1 MKTLIIGV
9 GAFGFAMLNHISKK
23 NKDDT
28 IYAYERNDFVSGYL
42 KNFRK
47 HPYFFE
53 GVKLPENIEFLDE
66 VNDIIPSI
74 DLLILS
80 LPCQTVLPFLKEVKE
95 DLKPGVTIL
104 NLAKGINNTTLN
116 TIGDDLKDLLKGVS
130 YNYTCLSGGMIASD
144 VVNGN
149 IIGATIGVE
158 SEVLGES
165 LKEYFET
172 PIFKVALYT
181 GRVKNIELA
190 GALKNV
196 FAIFSGYHEGLG
208 MGSSSIGYFFC
219 EYYTEYK
226 RLFTLLGGN
235 NDIKFNRYAIG
246 GDLIATCF
254 GNSRNRYLGRLL
266 GEGKN
271 LEEVL
276 ETMKNEK
283 KIAEG
288 YETLKGLYKIIEG
301 KPEFPITN
309 ELGKKILYPNEK

>member
-1 MKTLIIGV
+1 LKTLIIWV
-9 GAFGFAMLNHISKK
+9 GAFWFAMLNHISKK

-28 IYAYERNDFVSGYL
+28 IYAYERNDFVSWYL

-53 GVKLPENIEFLDE
+53 WVKLPENIEFLDE

-95 DLKPGVTIL
+95 DLKPWVTIL
-104 NLAKGINNTTLN
+104 NLAKWINNTTLN
-116 TIGDDLKDLLKGVS
+116 TIWDDLKDLLKWVS
-130 YNYTCLSGGMIASD
+130 YNYTCLSWWMIASD
-144 VVNGN
+144 VVNWN
-149 IIGATIGVE
+149 IIWATIWVE
-158 SEVLGES
+158 SEILWES

-190 GALKNV
+190 WALKNV
-196 FAIFSGYHEGLG
+196 FAIFSWYHEWLG
-208 MGSSSIGYFFC
+208 MWSSSIWYFFC

-226 RLFTLLGGN
+226 KLFTLLWWN
-235 NDIKFNRYAIG
+235 NDIKFNRYAIWW
-246 GDLIATCF
+246 DLIATCF
-254 GNSRNRYLGRLL
+254 WNSRNRYLWRLL
-266 GEGKN
+266 WEWKE
-271 LEEVL
+271 LQEVL

-283 KIAEG
+283 KIAEW
-288 YETLKGLYKIIEG
+288 YETLKWLYEIIEW

-309 ELGKKILYPNEK
+309 ELWKKILYPNEK